1 MADIIVAAYADEC
14 MVGELSVDLAEYL
27 QAGTPI
33 YRGGHL
39 RCGARE
45 RAHGR
50 RAKGGA
56 RRVSAA
62 GGPPKVNGRSH
73 DQYSNGLFV

>member
-1 MADIIVAAYADEC
+1 MADIIVAACADEC

-27 QAGTPI
+27 QTGTSI

-39 RCGARE
+39 RFGARE
-45 RAHGR
+45 RAPDR
-50 RAKGGA
+50 RVNCGA
-56 RRVSAA
+56 RRVCT
-62 GGPPKVNGRSH
+62 GGPAKVNGRSP